1 MPDFLTKNLST
12 FITIAVISISGIVSF
27 AILKNDVAAIESR
40 VNRLETS
47 NENVVLYL
55 NRIDKKLALLLCRMD
70 NTACNLKD

>member
-1 MPDFLTKNLST
+1 MTSWIKDNFST
-12 FITIAVISISGIVSF
+12 FITIAVMSISGVVSF

-40 VNRLETS
+40 VDRLETS

-70 NTACNLKD
+70 STACNLKD